1 MKLYIRT
8 QEPGERRGPVQ
19 FDRCHEV
26 HSQAEWKAHIEAVGA
41 NIITSVLKPDDNRF
55 RLRGRHLYTRS
66 HPHETHYVYDAAV
79 HASYRTA
86 AEQLARRIEPILYST
101 SRCLVYLPLRGALP
115 IWRAVKRHLS
125 AGARARCDEYHA
137 VTSSFVTYP
146 AELDLRGKN
155 GGRAGGRYANI
166 LELRR
171 LRDWCLKPLG
181 FDHLLY
187 VDEIISGGM
196 MRGHVNEMID
206 LGVTRALPVTV
217 AALADAFGTRSKAH
231 GYLARLATDR
241 KINAFLWEGC
251 HALVSEDQ
259 KFTLGMHYVDH
270 GFGPHVVPV
279 LTDDGNWFV
288 EKVRFDVD
296 VVGETEP
303 FAAEV
308 APLNERPAPLQ
319 PASPERRAP
328 GA

>member
-8 QEPGERRGPVQ
+8 QEPGERRGHVQ
-19 FDRCHEV
+19 FDHCHDV
-26 HSQAEWKAHIEAVGA
+26 RSQAEWKAHIEAVGA
-41 NIITSVLKPDDNRF
+41 SIITSVLKPDGNRF

-79 HASYRTA
+79 HASYRAA
-86 AEQLARRIEPILYST
+86 AEQLARRLEPILRGT

-115 IWRAVKRHLS
+115 IWRAVKCHL
-125 AGARARCDEYHA
+125 GADTLARCEEYHA
-137 VTSSFVTYP
+137 ITSSFVTYP
-146 AELDLRGKN
+146 EELGLRGKS

-196 MRGHVNEMID
+196 MRGHVNEMMD

-217 AALADAFGTRSKAH
+217 AALADAFGTRSKAN
-231 GYLARLATDR
+231 GYLTGLAADG
-241 KINAFLWEGC
+241 KIHAFLWEGC
-251 HALVSEDQ
+251 HTLVSEDQ

-279 LTDDGNWFV
+279 LTDDGNWFD
-288 EKVRFDVD
+288 EKVRFDTD
-296 VVGETEP
+296 VVGTVEALSE
-303 FAAEV
+303 E
-308 APLNERPAPLQ
+308 
-319 PASPERRAP
+319 
-328 GA
+328 